1 MDGLDRG
8 TDHLSLSRPARAARE
23 LRRHWLFATLLVLGA
38 ALRGVVLA
46 AYHPALIFPD
56 SVRYLQYAHNFT
68 GGKWSADALRQSGYS
83 VLIIPVM
90 LLHDLWI
97 IPLAQHLVGL
107 ATAVLVY
114 TVLIRFGVQTWLAA
128 VAAIPVL
135 FDPLQLV
142 LEQYVLT
149 DVWTVFLVVAALVI
163 LVWRREGGSVRRREE
178 GSVWR
183 REGGSEPRKVKRG
196 WLPAAACGL
205 LLGLAVTFR
214 DEALIMIVPA
224 VLYVL
229 VAVRPRRRLLT
240 RLAALTGCFLIPVAG
255 YLGWFDAS
263 HGQWNFTTFSGA
275 FLYGRVADFASCQ
288 GLNLPAYEQPLCPT
302 QPLAQRNADF
312 YTWNPASP
320 QWTFH
325 PPAGMSRDAVVRDF
339 SLRVLR
345 HQPLAYADAAARDFL
360 YGFSPV
366 RGAGPEQYSP
376 AYLQFQ
382 TYVRPDPQ
390 AYASIAALGYPAPA
404 LRPGLAD
411 FLTGYGRWFYVP
423 GPVFAAGLVL
433 GLGGL
438 IVSMA
443 RRSKLQNSAT
453 RDAGLLFTASAV
465 LILIPSAA
473 FANFDWRYQL
483 PQLSLIPVAAMLG
496 VHAANGRL
504 SSAAEPDR
512 KHPEGR
518 PKQDRAA
525 LARGG
530 HRAGTVPSGSRL
542 GGEVGG
548 HDPTGGQGGA
558 GDGARPLAVRPGPV
572 GRAGIAGAG
581 RGHLPSGAAVHRLGQ
596 VPGRLGR
603 HRAGGLPGTAT
614 AA

>member
-8 TDHLSLSRPARAARE
+8 AADLSLSLSRPARAARGL
-23 LRRHWLFATLLVLGA
+23 LRRHWVFAALLVLGA
-38 ALRGVVLA
+38 ALRAVVLA

-68 GGKWSADALRQSGYS
+68 VGQWSADALRQSGYS

-90 LLHDLWI
+90 LLHDLWL

-114 TVLIRFGVQTWLAA
+114 AVLIRFGVRTWLAA

-163 LVWRREGGSVRRREE
+163 LVWRREEGG
-178 GSVWR
+178 VWR
-183 REGGSEPRKVKRG
+183 RDEGSAPRKDRRG

-214 DEALIMIVPA
+214 DEVLIMIVPA

-263 HGQWNFTTFSGA
+263 HGQWNFTTFGGA

-288 GLNLPAYEQPLCPT
+288 GLNLPAYEKPLCPT
-302 QPLAQRNADF
+302 QPLALRNADF
-312 YTWNPASP
+312 YTWNPQSP

-345 HQPLAYADAAARDFL
+345 HQPLAYADATARDFI

-376 AYLQFQ
+376 AYLQFH
-382 TYVRPDPQ
+382 TYVRPDRQ
-390 AYASIAALGYPAPA
+390 AYASIAALGYQAPA
-404 LRPGLAD
+404 LRPGLAA
-411 FLTGYGRWFYVP
+411 FLTDYGRWFYVP
-423 GPVFAAGLVL
+423 GPVFAAGLML

-438 IVSMA
+438 IVSKTQ
-443 RRSKLQNSAT
+443 RSKTQRSKTQDKET
-453 RDAGLLFTASAV
+453 RDADLLFTASAV
-465 LILIPSAA
+465 LVLIPPAA
-473 FANFDWRYQL
+473 FATFDWRYQL
-483 PQLSLIPVAAMLG
+483 PQLSLIPVAAILG
-496 VHAANGRL
+496 VHAAR
-504 SSAAEPDR
+504 R
-512 KHPEGR
+512 R
-518 PKQDRAA
+518 
-525 LARGG
+525 
-530 HRAGTVPSGSRL
+530 
-542 GGEVGG
+542 
-548 HDPTGGQGGA
+548 
-558 GDGARPLAVRPGPV
+558 
-572 GRAGIAGAG
+572 
-581 RGHLPSGAAVHRLGQ
+581 
-596 VPGRLGR
+596 
-603 HRAGGLPGTAT
+603 
-614 AA
+614 

>member
-8 TDHLSLSRPARAARE
+8 AGNLSRARRAGRR
-23 LRRHWLFATLLVLGA
+23 LQRHWLFATLLILGA
-38 ALRGVVLA
+38 ALRAVVLV

-68 GGKWSADALRQSGYS
+68 AGQWSADALRQSGYS

-97 IPLAQHLVGL
+97 IPLAQHLAGL

-114 TVLIRFGVQTWLAA
+114 AVLIRFGIRTWLAA
-128 VAAIPVL
+128 VASVPVL

-142 LEQYVLT
+142 LEEYVLA

-163 LVWRREGGSVRRREE
+163 LIWQREGPAETQEE
-178 GSVWR
+178 S
-183 REGGSEPRKVKRG
+183 

-214 DEALIMIVPA
+214 DEVLIMIVPA

-240 RLAALTGCFLIPVAG
+240 RLAALAGCFLIPVIG

-263 HGQWNFTTFSGA
+263 HGEWNFTTFSGA

-288 GLNLPAYEQPLCPT
+288 GLNLPAYEKPLCPT
-302 QPLAQRNADF
+302 QPTALRNADF
-312 YTWNPASP
+312 YTWNPQSP

-339 SLRVLR
+339 SLRILR

-366 RGAGPEQYSP
+366 RGAGPEKYSP
-376 AYLQFQ
+376 AYLQFH
-382 TYVRPDPQ
+382 TYTRADRQ
-390 AYASIAALGYPAPA
+390 AYASIAALGYQAPA
-404 LRPGLAD
+404 VRPGLAA
-411 FLTGYGRWFYVP
+411 FLTDYGRWFCVP

-438 IVSMA
+438 VVSQA
-443 RRSKLQNSAT
+443 RRSTVKDRRI

-465 LILIPSAA
+465 LVLIPPAA
-473 FANFDWRYQL
+473 FATFDWRYQL
-483 PQLSLIPVAAMLG
+483 PQLSLIPVAAVLG
-496 VHAANGRL
+496 VAAIGR
-504 SSAAEPDR
+504 
-512 KHPEGR
+512 
-518 PKQDRAA
+518 Q
-525 LARGG
+525 
-530 HRAGTVPSGSRL
+530 
-542 GGEVGG
+542 
-548 HDPTGGQGGA
+548 
-558 GDGARPLAVRPGPV
+558 
-572 GRAGIAGAG
+572 
-581 RGHLPSGAAVHRLGQ
+581 
-596 VPGRLGR
+596 
-603 HRAGGLPGTAT
+603 TA
-614 AA
+614 